1 VTKAGSLLLTGLLI
15 AVLAVLP
22 AGAGPGPKGDDSH
35 GPKGVVHPAGQV
47 YCTSTPLISG
57 GVLLP
62 GGCYMLSVMRSP
74 RGTFLAFVP
83 PSVHVPPGQLVRLD
97 TPAGPKRMGR
107 LFLVP
112 ISTTAA
118 LVPMN
123 TMTLVTTQIVPIG
136 PQININLMGLP
147 VTVPAVVFMPHP

>member
-57 GVLLP
+57 TESSAATKCISEVPGLLKQVL
-62 GGCYMLSVMRSP
+62 
-74 RGTFLAFVP
+74 
-83 PSVHVPPGQLVRLD
+83 
-97 TPAGPKRMGR
+97 TPA
-107 LFLVP
+107 
-112 ISTTAA
+112 
-118 LVPMN
+118 
-123 TMTLVTTQIVPIG
+123 
-136 PQININLMGLP
+136 
-147 VTVPAVVFMPHP
+147 PASVRIRA